1 MISRHYGLKNTIQT
15 YRELT
20 KTDRNGTN
28 LFGLINAAKSVG
40 FESDAL
46 SGSIDEL
53 IDGINNK
60 EISTPFIAH
69 IITESNLA
77 HFVVVTSFKNNSFC
91 VIDPAKGKVKYTK
104 EYFENLWTGYIVTL
118 NPSENFKKENN
129 QKGTYKK
136 FFSLLKGQYNKLVL
150 VLLLSLIIS
159 AIGIL
164 GAFVFQIVIDT
175 FEGSEVTFSYTDE
188 VDDDHHDDSSEEHSD
203 EEDSIIA
210 DLSNFIAKNAKN
222 FNIFFAA
229 IIGLY
234 VLQAMI
240 QFCRG
245 WLISLLSKNIDLN
258 LMMSYYNHIID
269 LPVSAVNTR
278 NTGEYISRFSDA
290 STIRSAISGAT
301 LTLMLDSFMVIAC
314 GIILYTINSLLL
326 LVSVIV
332 IAIYAI
338 IVLCYRKPIE
348 NINREVMEN
357 NAKVQSY
364 LKESIDGIETIKSH
378 QAESESKKSYSNKF
392 TSFINSVFKNNLLTF
407 SQESIGDM
415 IELVGTVILLWI
427 GFAMVINN
435 VVTIG
440 ALMTFY
446 ALLSY
451 FIVPIKNLIELQP
464 MMQTAVIA
472 ADRLNDILEIKPEK
486 PEDSKQTID
495 FNKISFN
502 NVDFRYGN
510 NELTLENISFEILK
524 GEKIAIVGESG
535 SGKTTIAK
543 LLLRF
548 YNPESGNIFLDN
560 KSIDEYPISRIRSN
574 ISYVDQ
580 NTFIFSDSIKNNLL
594 LGNPQATD
602 KEIENACRIAK
613 IDEFIKKTPFGYD
626 TFLDENGKNLSGG
639 QRQRIAIAR
648 ALLRKPELLIL
659 DEATS
664 NLDTITEN
672 AIKETIFN
680 LNNDLTCLVIAHRL
694 NTIQNC
700 DKIIVIDN
708 GKIVEVGTHDE
719 LLGKKGYYFNLFSK
733 Q

>member
-46 SGSIDEL
+46 CGSIDEL
-53 IDGINNK
+53 IDGINNN
-60 EISTPFIAH
+60 EINTPFIAH
-69 IITESNLA
+69 IITEANMA
-77 HFVVVTSFKNNSFC
+77 HFVVVTSLKNNSFY
-91 VIDPAKGKVKYTK
+91 VIDPAKGKIKYTK

-118 NPSENFKKENN
+118 NPSENFKKGNN

-136 FFSLLKGQYNKLVL
+136 FFSLLKGQYNKLIL
-150 VLLLSLIIS
+150 ILLLSLIIS

-164 GAFVFQIVIDT
+164 GSFVFQIVIDT
-175 FEGSEVTFSYTDE
+175 FEGSEITFSYTDE
-188 VDDDHHDDSSEEHSD
+188 SHDDHHEDSLEEHSD

-210 DLSNFIAKNAKN
+210 DLSNFIAQNAKN

-234 VLQAMI
+234 VLQAVI

-269 LPVSAVNTR
+269 LPISAVNTR

-348 NINREVMEN
+348 NVNREVMEN

-378 QAESESKKSYSNKF
+378 QAEGKSKKSYSNKF

-407 SQESIGDM
+407 SQESIGNM

-435 VVTIG
+435 IVTIG

-464 MMQTAVIA
+464 MMQTAIIA

-486 PEDSKQTID
+486 SESSKQTID
-495 FNKISFN
+495 FDKISFK

-510 NELTLENISFEILK
+510 SELTLEDISFEIFK
-524 GEKIAIVGESG
+524 GEKIAVVGESG
-535 SGKTTIAK
+535 SGKTTLAK

-548 YNPESGNIFLDN
+548 YNPENGNIFLDN
-560 KSIDEYPISRIRSN
+560 KNIGDYPISRIRGN

-580 NTFIFSDSIKNNLL
+580 NTFIFSDTIKNNLL

-602 KEIENACRIAK
+602 EEIEKACQIAK

-648 ALLRKPELLIL
+648 ALLRNPKLLIL

-680 LNNDLTCLVIAHRL
+680 LSNDLTCLVIAHRL

-700 DKIIVIDN
+700 DKIIVLDN
-708 GKIVEVGTHDE
+708 GKIVEIGTHDE